1 MPISSI
7 IAWLLV
13 YLVGTVSP
21 PGASDSAFSV
31 RAKGVKITY
40 DVFAITAM
48 PGEAVRLDVASRAG
62 ETVRVAAQAGRVE
75 ALGQSGWQWI
85 APAGPGAYR
94 IEIRNEASG
103 GQILLNALVLEP
115 SDHEADSLNGFRFD
129 RYEAEPLRNNPV
141 YERPKGFVRVTP
153 EIADL
158 PVSPHFK
165 LGQFL
170 CKQAGGWPKYLAL
183 RERILVKLEAVVD
196 RLNER
201 GMDGDAVTIM
211 SAYRTP
217 YYNRLIG
224 NRTRYS
230 RHLYGGAVDIYIDSD
245 GDDWMDDLNGDGRI
259 DKRDARVVY
268 DVIRNL
274 ASEPGFGHLAG
285 GLAIYGSTADRG
297 PFVHMDVRGKKA
309 RW

>member
-1 MPISSI
+1 MPISFL
-7 IAWLLV
+7 IAWVILCAPDLV
-13 YLVGTVSP
+13 SVSSTP
-21 PGASDSAFSV
+21 DAVLAV
-31 RAKGVKITY
+31 RAKGLTITY
-40 DVFAITAM
+40 DVFAIAAM
-48 PGEAVRLDVASRAG
+48 PGEAVRLDVASPTG
-62 ETVRVAAQAGRVE
+62 QTVGVWAESGRLE
-75 ALGQSGWQWI
+75 ALEESGWQWT
-85 APAGPGAYR
+85 APPEPGAYR
-94 IEIRNEASG
+94 IEIRNESSG
-103 GQILLNALVLEP
+103 RQILLNALVLEP
-115 SDHEADSLNGFRFD
+115 FDHETDSLNGFRFG
-129 RYEAEPLRNNPV
+129 RYEAEPLRNNPA

-170 CKQAGGWPKYLAL
+170 CKQSGGWPKYLAF

-196 RLNER
+196 RLNEK
-201 GMDGDAVTIM
+201 GMAGDAVIIM
-211 SAYRTP
+211 SGYRTP

-245 GDDWMDDLNGDGRI
+245 GDDRMDDLNGDGRI

-268 DVIRNL
+268 DVIKNL
-274 ASEPGFGHLAG
+274 ATEPGLGHLAG
-285 GLAIYGSTADRG
+285 GLAIYGSKAGRG